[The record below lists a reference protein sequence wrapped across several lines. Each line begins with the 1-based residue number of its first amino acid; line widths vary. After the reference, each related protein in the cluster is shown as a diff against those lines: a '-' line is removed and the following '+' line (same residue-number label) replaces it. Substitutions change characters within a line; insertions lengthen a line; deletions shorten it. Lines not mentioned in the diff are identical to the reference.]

1 MVLYKFLPSART
13 QVMAKFVEFE
23 NISHTP
29 SKPIALNIE
38 LIVSISPS
46 AETGGEQSTIS
57 YQGGSYAV
65 AGKYVDIV
73 EKVKAAAKA

>member
-1 MVLYKFLPSART
+1 
-13 QVMAKFVEFE
+13 MAKFVEFE
-23 NISHTP
+23 NTSHTP
-29 SKPIALNIE
+29 SKPIAVNIE

-46 AETGGEQSTIS
+46 GETGGEQTTIG
-57 YQGGSYAV
+57 YHGGSYTI